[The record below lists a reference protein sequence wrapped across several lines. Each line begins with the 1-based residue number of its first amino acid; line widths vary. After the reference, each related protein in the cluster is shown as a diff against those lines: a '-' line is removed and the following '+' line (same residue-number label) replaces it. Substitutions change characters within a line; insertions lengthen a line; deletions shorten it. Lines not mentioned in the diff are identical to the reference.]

1 MTNVVG
7 FAYVKNEEKNISKVI
22 ENLQKQTLS
31 LIRII
36 LVNDGST
43 DRTSE
48 IAKKMGVEVIDL
60 PNEEK
65 DKRGTPELS
74 KLRNVALSK
83 LDNQYDYV
91 LHFGGDHLFPPR
103 YVEIITKEMNS
114 NPKLGICS
122 GFIKGSKE
130 KRIEP
135 PGSGRI
141 VRFTILK
148 AMNLQYPIK
157 YGGEAYILYKSLQL
171 GFENKIFDI
180 ETTILRP
187 TRLTYSKEQYVG
199 YGRAAKALGYSPLF
213 FIGKLIIES
222 KKSVKG
228 AFYQLKGFLD
238 SNVEL
243 HDKEIRQLV
252 RKRQNERMKRI
263 FTKN

>member
-60 PNEEK
+60 PNDEK

-103 YVEIITKEMNS
+103 YVEIITKE
-114 NPKLGICS
+114 
-122 GFIKGSKE
+122 IKSFSEMQNITK
-130 KRIEP
+130 P
-135 PGSGRI
+135 
-141 VRFTILK
+141 TI
-148 AMNLQYPIK
+148 P
-157 YGGEAYILYKSLQL
+157 
-171 GFENKIFDI
+171 
-180 ETTILRP
+180 
-187 TRLTYSKEQYVG
+187 
-199 YGRAAKALGYSPLF
+199 
-213 FIGKLIIES
+213 
-222 KKSVKG
+222 
-228 AFYQLKGFLD
+228 
-238 SNVEL
+238 
-243 HDKEIRQLV
+243 
-252 RKRQNERMKRI
+252 
-263 FTKN
+263 